1 MIWRTATT
9 MSDGEERVRV
19 ESVHVRGCERTSAA
33 LVRCRSFV
41 IVIINVMIIIALAH
55 IISVERRAK
64 GEGSRVKGDGSVDQ
78 AKEQG
83 GFKTPLVH
91 CMQRAMFSVWRLIQ

>member
-33 LVRCRSFV
+33 LVRRRSFV
-41 IVIINVMIIIALAH
+41 VIIIINVLCLFTESIAKH
-55 IISVERRAK
+55 
-64 GEGSRVKGDGSVDQ
+64 
-78 AKEQG
+78 
-83 GFKTPLVH
+83 
-91 CMQRAMFSVWRLIQ
+91 